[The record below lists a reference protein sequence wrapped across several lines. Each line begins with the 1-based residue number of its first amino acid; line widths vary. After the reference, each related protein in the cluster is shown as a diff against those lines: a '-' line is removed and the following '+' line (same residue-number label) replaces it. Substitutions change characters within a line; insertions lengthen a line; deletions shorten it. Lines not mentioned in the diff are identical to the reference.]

1 MIFNMTDID
10 NIRAAWQGLDIP
22 SVPDYPVDSK
32 SVYGMKSHK
41 DSVMRQYRIFAIIAG
56 MWAVLTMPFM
66 CLNPVIELPLW
77 AGAYMSVYFVVMCL
91 LSFKVYYAVKDIN
104 IGMLSVRECLNAVF
118 RVKKLRFQGRVAG
131 AILAIPLLA
140 YLLSY
145 FYHIDRIMFIGAVSG
160 AVFGLIVG
168 IFADMRIRRHLREM
182 SRYLK
187 ALDASER
194 VADSEME
201 CE

>member
-41 DSVMRQYRIFAIIAG
+41 DSVMRQYRIFSIIAG
-56 MWAVLTMPFM
+56 MWAVFTMPFM

-77 AGAYMSVYFVVMCL
+77 AGTYMSVYFIVMCL
-91 LSFKVYYAVKDIN
+91 LSLKVYYAVKDIN
-104 IGMLSVRECLNAVF
+104 IGMLSVRDCLKAVL

-131 AILAIPLLA
+131 AILVIPLLA

-168 IFADMRIRRHLREM
+168 IVADMRIRRHLREM

>member
-22 SVPDYPVDSK
+22 SVPDCPVDSK

-41 DSVMRQYRIFAIIAG
+41 DSVMRQYRIFAVIAG
-56 MWAVLTMPFM
+56 IWAVLTMPFM

-77 AGAYMSVYFVVMCL
+77 AGAYMSAYFVVMCL
-91 LSFKVYYAVKDIN
+91 LSLKVYYAVKDIN
-104 IGMLSVRECLNAVF
+104 IGMLSVRECLETVF
-118 RVKKLRFQGRVAG
+118 RVKKLRFQGRVVG
-131 AILAIPLLA
+131 AILVIPLLA

-145 FYHIDRIMFIGAVSG
+145 FYHIDRIMFVGAVSG
-160 AVFGLIVG
+160 AVFGLIAG
-168 IFADMRIRRHLREM
+168 ILADMRIRRHLREM

-187 ALDASER
+187 TLDASER
-194 VADSEME
+194 VTDGEME